1 MSYLVILDGS
11 NQIQDMF
18 NSENNNVPPDA
29 ISVSDADGE
38 MLRQGFADY
47 KLIGGMAVY
56 SIPQTKRL
64 TAIKQAARAYIL
76 ASYPDWK
83 QANMTAR
90 MLELVN
96 KKLTATLTADEL
108 AEEAALIAAWDWVKA
123 VRGAS
128 NVAEQ
133 TAGMTAE
140 QIVWPV

>member
-1 MSYLVILDGS
+1 MNFILIENDRIIS
-11 NQIQDMF
+11 MF
-18 NSENNNVPPDA
+18 DDRYTAIPIDA
-29 ISVSDADGE
+29 IAISDSE
-38 MLRQGFADY
+38 WKVLRDGFADY
-47 KLIGGMAVY
+47 KYIAGELIY
-56 SIPQTKRL
+56 SQQDSNRIA
-64 TAIKQAARAYIL
+64 AIKQAARAHIL
-76 ASYPDWK
+76 ARYPDWK

-96 KKLTATLTADEL
+96 KKLTTPLTAPE
-108 AEEAALIAAWDWVKA
+108 AYEEAALIAAWDWVKA